1 MKKLFLK
8 SVEREL
14 GKNTGKLISNLVFGD
29 GHSTPHRIVYNKE
42 KNTIEKKKIKL
53 REDQQKIREQK
64 QKKEYELKL
73 LRERNRNE
81 REISKQ
87 REKEEKEYQKKLNQI
102 QKEELIRKNLNVVA
116 EHEEYLNQTIKI
128 HCNFFEHIDIFKHY
142 TYKVIED
149 EYKYFSE
156 KLCPS
161 DSKLHLNFEEILK
174 RLIPIGY
181 EYSEDEFGW
190 NDNSRYT
197 NILNNFF
204 SSQYDFSTF
213 YFFEAWDDTKS
224 EHFEGYDPR
233 DGSWDLIN
241 SFTLDDEY
249 PGFILLN
256 ISFQLFWGVL
266 ENYLDKFKDAK
277 LAYFRNVMRVG
288 YENYFEAH
296 DINIDFSLNPIVRD
310 YIFYYLADDI
320 KIFNEEGVLD
330 INVLMSKLNRNMDIF
345 FKNLHSGK
353 NENIP
358 SDEVDVISDFM
369 KKNKIRFIEEFR
381 NDISY
386 INEKISKQSEVFSE
400 HTIKNTDLLNSE
412 KIEDIIGAVDT
423 LNKNDFDFLGEIVS
437 PFNINYLMLEV
448 ENKLCVILNGNFKEV
463 IPKEKPYLIN
473 NNQTLKYKNIP
484 TKEYFDLQ
492 QDFIYSIVLSCS
504 KQIFDNFSGV
514 DSIVFEV
521 RMEVLDSSYG
531 KNVLKPIIQT
541 ETSREDIESIDT
553 FHVDPSD
560 FFERIGVVC
569 EFSSTRGFSVLN

>member
-42 KNTIEKKKIKL
+42 KNSIEKKKIKL
-53 REDQQKIREQK
+53 REDQQKIREKK

-81 REISKQ
+81 REISRQ

-116 EHEEYLNQTIKI
+116 EHEEYLIETIKI
-128 HCNFFEHIDIFKHY
+128 HCNIFEDIDYTKHY
-142 TYKVIED
+142 TYKVIEG
-149 EYKYFSE
+149 EYKYFIDKIGASE
-156 KLCPS
+156 VKL
-161 DSKLHLNFEEILK
+161 DFNFGEILK
-174 RLIPIGY
+174 RLTSIGY
-181 EYSEDEFGW
+181 EYSEDEFGLH
-190 NDNSRYT
+190 DNSRFN

-204 SSQYDFSTF
+204 SSIYIHDF
-213 YFFEAWDDTKS
+213 YFGPVDAWDGTKS

-233 DGSWDLIN
+233 DGSWELID
-241 SFTLDDEY
+241 SSYIFDDS

-266 ENYLDKFKDAK
+266 ENYLDKFKDVK

-296 DINIDFSLNPIVRD
+296 DINIDFSLNPIVRG
-310 YIFYYLADDI
+310 YIFYYLANDI
-320 KIFNEEGVLD
+320 KIYNEEDVLD
-330 INVLMSKLNRNMDIF
+330 ENVLMSKLNRNMDIF

-353 NENIP
+353 HDNIP
-358 SDEVDVISDFM
+358 SDEVHVISDFM
-369 KKNKIRFIEEFR
+369 KKNKKRFIEEFR

-386 INEKISKQSEVFSE
+386 INGKISKNNKDSSE
-400 HTIKNTDLLNSE
+400 HFIKNANLIDSE
-412 KIEDIIGAVDT
+412 KIEDLIGAVDT

-473 NNQTLKYKNIP
+473 NNQTLIALV
-484 TKEYFDLQ
+484 TKQ
-492 QDFIYSIVLSCS
+492 
-504 KQIFDNFSGV
+504 
-514 DSIVFEV
+514 
-521 RMEVLDSSYG
+521 
-531 KNVLKPIIQT
+531 
-541 ETSREDIESIDT
+541 
-553 FHVDPSD
+553 
-560 FFERIGVVC
+560 
-569 EFSSTRGFSVLN
+569 